1 MAIMTKYHANGMQD
15 DPLVN
20 WEYAEIVETL
30 KMEMEGHKTRYV
42 SPTSLYLMPCDA
54 HLRSTLS
61 KPQATEGACSSLSP
75 PRLEE
80 TGWATEL
87 SPSA

>member
-42 SPTSLYLMPCDA
+42 STTSLCYAM
-54 HLRSTLS
+54 
-61 KPQATEGACSSLSP
+61 
-75 PRLEE
+75 
-80 TGWATEL
+80 
-87 SPSA
+87 